1 MQKIIRGGLILQRNT
16 LFIVQKSRIIRQQHF
31 KAVATTAAA
40 AATEVISTP
49 TKGTDNDLILYI
61 SSF

>member
-31 KAVATTAAA
+31 KAAATTAA

-49 TKGTDNDLILYI
+49 IKGTDNDLILYI